1 RPAHVAH
8 LAAERGSILEL
19 HETPKPHAL
28 ALSDIGAQIEP
39 RDDAQPR
46 ATKPELAAF
55 WRRSF
60 EAGRDTDLTVVKPA
74 FRARRHRQKHGT
86 GERRHADAS
95 SQARTERNHRPAR
108 QQGTRQPNATRP
120 WSRCACA

>member
-1 RPAHVAH
+1 EHREATHGDQEARADAPSEQRLGRHGADEPRVRPDVPTRPAHVAH

-74 FRARRHRQKHGT
+74 FRARRHRQK
-86 GERRHADAS
+86 
-95 SQARTERNHRPAR
+95 P
-108 QQGTRQPNATRP
+108 
-120 WSRCACA
+120 